1 MNAQS
6 GQQKLNL
13 GCQKELRNQLEIAGL
28 EMTMKSVRIGTHL
41 KSWRDRVPDFRSCNA
56 EAAGKK

>member
-28 EMTMKSVRIGTHL
+28 EMTMK
-41 KSWRDRVPDFRSCNA
+41 C
-56 EAAGKK
+56 